1 MPVVTIN
8 ILIICATIVALAL
21 IGSIAPRRERKR
33 NDNDHT
39 KQ

>member
-1 MPVVTIN
+1 MPIATLN

-21 IGSIAPRRERKR
+21 IGSRAPRRERKR
-33 NDNDHT
+33 NDKDHT

>member
-8 ILIICATIVALAL
+8 ILIICATIVAL
-21 IGSIAPRRERKR
+21 IGSRTPGRERKR

>member
-21 IGSIAPRRERKR
+21 IGSRAPRLSLI
-33 NDNDHT
+33 HI
-39 KQ
+39 